1 MAGFPANRDI
11 TEILIRYAS
20 YRLLLYRKGVTV
32 QYPYSYKKGMP
43 RHSWNVQTEAC
54 ILVGQI
60 V

>member
-43 RHSWNVQTEAC
+43 RHSFTWKARDYK
-54 ILVGQI
+54 
-60 V
+60 